1 MVGVGAMA
9 GNGVGVGRG
18 ILLAWTR
25 GRVRERSGAMF
36 DLGTV
41 NDVLLRVMDRGER
54 EVMRRQ
60 AEGGAWVGVGAGE
73 LYGKVRAMAR
83 TLEGMGVGKGDR
95 VVLLSENRWEWPVAD
110 FATLALGAV
119 DVPLYTNTSAEQLGY
134 MVRDS
139 GAKVAVVSTAEQMS
153 KLGQAG
159 EMPSL
164 EHVIAMEEG
173 QTGEAVSF
181 AEAVTGWEE
190 MRERN
195 AAFDARLRA
204 VTGEEVATIIYTSGT
219 TGQPKGVPLTHGNLA
234 SNLNVTTDEMGFND
248 RDSSISFLPLSHV
261 LARHLDYAFL
271 CHGALV
277 AYCPKFDELQ
287 GAMQAVKPTIFLAVP
302 RVFEKIR
309 QAVEGKAG
317 ASRVRSRMLQ
327 WALGVGRRHRDEVLA
342 GRAPTGL
349 QWAVADGLVF
359 AKIRAAFGGRV
370 HTFAAGGA
378 PLGEETAG
386 WFADAGIRILEGYGL
401 TETSPVI
408 AVGTP
413 KHYRFG
419 TVGKPVPNVET
430 RFAADG
436 ELEVRGPSVF
446 ASYWNREDATREV
459 FDAEGWFKTGDI
471 GKIEDGYLTITDRKK
486 ELLKTSGGKLIA
498 PQPIESKLKANG
510 LVGQA
515 AMVGDRRKFAA
526 VLISP
531 NFSELERWAKGKG
544 VQVGDRKAL
553 AGHDKVRAE
562 YERIVNEVNGSLQ
575 HFETIKKVH
584 VVPDEWSVEEGELT
598 PSMKLKRRVVED
610 KYKDAIESM
619 YREDASGGE

>member
-1 MVGVGAMA
+1 
-9 GNGVGVGRG
+9 
-18 ILLAWTR
+18 
-25 GRVRERSGAMF
+25 MF
-36 DLGTV
+36 ELKTV
-41 NDVLLRVMDRGER
+41 NDVLLMIMDRGDR

-60 AEGGAWVGVGAGE
+60 NKEGRWVGISSGE
-73 LYGKVRAMAR
+73 LYGKVRAMAL
-83 TLEGMGVGKGDR
+83 TLERLGVSKGDR
-95 VVLLSENRWEWPVAD
+95 VVLVSENRWEWPVAD
-110 FATLALGAV
+110 FATLALGAA
-119 DVPLYTNTSAEQLGY
+119 DVPLYTNTAPDQLGY
-134 MVRDS
+134 MLTDS
-139 GAKVAVVSTAEQMS
+139 GAKVAIVSSKEQYD
-153 KLGQAG
+153 KLAKAG
-159 EMPSL
+159 DLPEL
-164 EHVIAMEEG
+164 EHVIVMDDGPAGDAMSFD
-173 QTGEAVSF
+173 EAI
-181 AEAVTGWEE
+181 AGWEGLQA
-190 MRERN
+190 RD
-195 AAFDARLRA
+195 AAFDERLKQ
-204 VTGEEVATIIYTSGT
+204 VQGEDLATLIYTSGT
-219 TGQPKGVPLTHGNLA
+219 TGQPKGVQLTHGNLA

-287 GAMQAVKPTIFLAVP
+287 ATMKAIRPTIFLAVP

-317 ASRVRSRMLQ
+317 RSRIRARLLR
-327 WALGVGRRHRDEVLA
+327 WALAVGRRHREASLRGQRPSSLRWKLADLLVLS
-342 GRAPTGL
+342 
-349 QWAVADGLVF
+349 
-359 AKIRAAFGGRV
+359 KIRGAFGGRV

-378 PLGEETAG
+378 PLGDETAG

-408 AVGTP
+408 AVATP

-419 TVGKPVPNVET
+419 TVGQPMLNVET
-430 RFAADG
+430 RFAPDG

-446 ASYWNREDATREV
+446 HSYWKRDDANREA
-459 FDAEGWFKTGDI
+459 FAEDGWFKTGDI

-531 NFSELERWAKGKG
+531 NFGELERWAKGKG
-544 VQVGDRKAL
+544 VQTSDRGQL
-553 AGHDKVRAE
+553 ATHDKVRSE
-562 YERIVNEVNGSLQ
+562 FERIVNEINGTLQ
-575 HFETIKKVH
+575 HYETIKKVH
-584 VVPDEWSVEEGELT
+584 VVPDEWSVEDGELT

-610 KYKDAIESM
+610 KYKDAIEAM
-619 YREDASGGE
+619 YQEEEKGGE

>member
-1 MVGVGAMA
+1 
-9 GNGVGVGRG
+9 
-18 ILLAWTR
+18 
-25 GRVRERSGAMF
+25 MF
-36 DLGTV
+36 ELKTV
-41 NDVLLRVMDRGER
+41 NDVLLMVMDRGDR

-60 AEGGAWVGVGAGE
+60 NEQGQWVGISTGE

-83 TLEGMGVGKGDR
+83 TLERLGVTKGDR
-95 VVLLSENRWEWPVAD
+95 VVIVSENRWEWPVAD
-110 FATLALGAV
+110 FATLALGAA
-119 DVPLYTNTSAEQLGY
+119 DVPLYTNTDPDQLAY
-134 MVRDS
+134 MLNDS
-139 GAKVAVVSTAEQMS
+139 GAKVAIVSNKEQVD
-153 KLGQAG
+153 KLGKAG
-159 EMPSL
+159 ELPQL
-164 EHVIAMEEG
+164 KHVVMMDD
-173 QTGEAVSF
+173 GEAGDATNF
-181 AEAVTGWEE
+181 GEAIKGWEDL
-190 MRERN
+190 RERES
-195 AAFDARLRA
+195 AFDERLKSVQGA
-204 VTGEEVATIIYTSGT
+204 DLATIIYTSGT
-219 TGQPKGVPLTHGNLA
+219 TGQPKGVELTHENLA

-248 RDSSISFLPLSHV
+248 QDSSISFLPLSHV

-287 GAMQAVKPTIFLAVP
+287 ATMKAIRPTIFLAVP

-317 ASRVRSRMLQ
+317 KSKVRARLLK
-327 WALGVGRRHRDEVLA
+327 WALGAGRSNRDEILKGKRPA
-342 GRAPTGL
+342 DLRWRL
-349 QWAVADGLVF
+349 ADGLVLR
-359 AKIRAAFGGRV
+359 KIRGAFGGRV

-408 AVGTP
+408 AVATP

-419 TVGKPVPNVET
+419 TVGYPMPNVET
-430 RFAADG
+430 RLAPDG

-446 ASYWNREDATREV
+446 QSYWNREDANREA
-459 FDAEGWFKTGDI
+459 FTEDRWFKTGDI
-471 GKIEDGYLTITDRKK
+471 GKIEDGYLAITDRKK

-510 LVGQA
+510 LIGHA
-515 AMVGDRRKFAA
+515 AMVGDKRNFAA

-531 NFSELERWAKGKG
+531 NFGELERWAKGKG
-544 VQVGDRKAL
+544 VQAGDHQGL
-553 AGHDKVRAE
+553 AKHEKVRGE

-575 HFETIKKVH
+575 HHETIKKVH
-584 VVPDEWSVEEGELT
+584 VVPDEWSVEDGELT

-610 KYKDAIESM
+610 KYKDAIDAM
-619 YREDASGGE
+619 YQEEGKGGE